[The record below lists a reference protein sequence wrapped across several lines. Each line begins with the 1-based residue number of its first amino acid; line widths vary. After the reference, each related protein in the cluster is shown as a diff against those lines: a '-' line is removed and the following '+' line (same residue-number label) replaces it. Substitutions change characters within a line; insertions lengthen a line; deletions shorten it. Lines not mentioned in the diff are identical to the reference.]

1 MLEAPYDYQFRVI
14 LIGDSTVGKSTL
26 LRVFTDS
33 QFTTWSDPTVGVD
46 FFAKTVLIR
55 DGKVRIKLQLWDT
68 AGQEKFRFEL

>member
-46 FFAKTVLIR
+46 FFAKTVHIR
-55 DGKVRIKLQLWDT
+55 DGKVRIKLQIWDT